1 EGLRR
6 MMQEQENS
14 FYYLTLMNENYA
26 HPALNEAH
34 KEGILKGMYL
44 LSETKPSKRHVQL
57 LGSGTILNEVIAA
70 AELLKTDFDVT
81 ADIWSVTSFSE
92 CRKQALSI
100 ERHNLLHPNEPEQQ
114 SYVAQC
120 LQDRIGPVIAATD
133 YIRLNADQI
142 RGFVKAPY
150 VVLGTDGYG
159 RSDTR
164 EQLRQFFEVN
174 RYYIV
179 IASLHAL
186 MAEGS
191 VSTTQIEQ
199 AFKKY
204 SIDSEKPNPF
214 TI

>member
-1 EGLRR
+1 
-6 MMQEQENS
+6 MMQNQENV
-14 FYYLTLMNENYA
+14 FYYLTLMNENYV

-34 KEGILKGMYL
+34 KEAIIKGMYL
-44 LSETKPSKRHVQL
+44 LSETKSSKRHVQL

-70 AELLKTDFDVT
+70 GELLKADFGVT

-92 CRKQALSI
+92 LRKQALSV
-100 ERHNLLHPNEPEQQ
+100 ERYNLLHPNKPEQQ
-114 SYVAQC
+114 SYVSQC
-120 LQDRIGPVIAATD
+120 LGDRLGPVIAATD

-142 RGFVKAPY
+142 RGFVKTHY

-186 MAEGS
+186 LAEGL
-191 VSTTQIEQ
+191 VSLTEIEQ

-204 SIDSEKPNPF
+204 AIDPEKPNPF